1 MLTVAGHPPDRVYSQ
16 SDLRKA
22 LIKKLVL
29 AGLVIL
35 FIVLAFVLIFQKFR

>member
-29 AGLVIL
+29 AGLLVL
-35 FIVLAFVLIFQKFR
+35 LIVLVAVVIWKR

>member
-16 SDLRKA
+16 SELRKA

-35 FIVLAFVLIFQKFR
+35 LIVLAFVLIWRR